1 MTQEATDKDGN
12 ELRKNLTQRVAAVIR
27 KPLTLQRLTR
37 PQEATDAS
45 RVVTQEAT
53 LEDSVRNGCVY
64 SLQSLSPSVSPSG
77 NGCRG
82 DSAAIYLRG

>member
-12 ELRKNLTQRVAAVIR
+12 ELRKNLTQRVAVVIR

-37 PQEATDAS
+37 AGS
-45 RVVTQEAT
+45 YGCFKRVTQETT

-77 NGCRG
+77 NGCREN
-82 DSAAIYLRG
+82 STAIYLRG